1 MVRYVTLSSVIE
13 EFKLNVIYMPES
25 AGQNGKNIKIE
36 TAEVNRTALPLV
48 GFYSHFEDTR
58 IQIIGNNEFDFIE
71 QMASEERTKRFTDLF
86 STNIPALIYSTNLV
100 PVPEVIE
107 AAKKFNKP
115 ILQTSI
121 TTSEFISSLIAS
133 LNLSLAPTITQHG
146 VLVEV
151 YGEGILILGE
161 SGVGKSETAIELVK
175 RGHRLVA
182 DDAVEIKR
190 VSSKTLV
197 GSAPALIRNLI
208 ELRGIGIVDVKR
220 IFGMGAV
227 KETERIDMV
236 IKLELWNEE
245 KHYDRLGMD
254 DEYHE
259 ILGQKKPCITIPIKP
274 GRNLAV
280 IIEVAAMNNRQKRQ
294 GYNAA
299 TELNRRIMNGMD
311 SSDN

>member
-1 MVRYVTLSSVIE
+1 MVRNVSLASVID
-13 EFKLNVIYMPES
+13 EFKLNVLYMPES
-25 AGQNGKNIKIE
+25 AGTNGENIKIQ
-36 TAEVNRTALPLV
+36 TADVSRTALPLV

-58 IQIIGNNEFDFIE
+58 IQIIGNYEFDFIA
-71 QMASEERTKRFTDLF
+71 QMSHDEREKRFSDLF
-86 STNIPALIYSTNLV
+86 ATNIPALIFSTNLE
-100 PVPEVIE
+100 PVPEIFD
-107 AAKKFNKP
+107 AAKKYNKP
-115 ILQTSI
+115 LLQTNI
-121 TTSEFISSLIAS
+121 TTSEFVGALIAS

-236 IKLELWNEE
+236 IKLELWNDE

-254 DEYHE
+254 DEFHE
-259 ILGQKKPCITIPIKP
+259 ILGQQKPCITIPIKP
-274 GRNLAV
+274 CRNLAV

-299 TELNRRIMNGMD
+299 TELNKRIMSGMD
-311 SSDN
+311 TTDI